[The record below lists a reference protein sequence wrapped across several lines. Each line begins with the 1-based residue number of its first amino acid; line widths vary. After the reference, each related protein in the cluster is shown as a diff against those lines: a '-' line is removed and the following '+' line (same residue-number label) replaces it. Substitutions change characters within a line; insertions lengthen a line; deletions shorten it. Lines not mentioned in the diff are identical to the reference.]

1 MPDRR
6 SSSEDDPLMKTRQW
20 VRVTDEDFWVL
31 CKVDRITASSSDGK
45 TKEVHLMRE
54 HVPPRHAGQ
63 VMVPPK
69 LIMSEADFNN
79 PEKRKPAIG
88 DDLDVPAD
96 DLVLIEDVAEYT
108 MLHALR
114 KRYAS
119 DVIYTAIGPVLV
131 ALNPYKPVACC
142 APDAIKE
149 LLKRELEELSPHIL
163 KVAVAAY
170 QGLVDN
176 GEAQSILVS
185 GESGAGKTETAKL
198 CMQALALASGSSGDV
213 AERALD
219 SGLLL
224 EAFGNARTVY
234 NNNSSRFGKWM
245 QVAFSRDRGRIE
257 GCAIR
262 SYLLEQSRVAA
273 PPNGAPARPPARPPA
288 RRD

>member
-1 MPDRR
+1 
-6 SSSEDDPLMKTRQW
+6 MKTRQW

-63 VMVPPK
+63 VMIPPK

-142 APDAIKE
+142 APDAIKD

-185 GESGAGKTETAKL
+185 GAGAGK
-198 CMQALALASGSSGDV
+198 V
-213 AERALD
+213 A
-219 SGLLL
+219 
-224 EAFGNARTVY
+224 
-234 NNNSSRFGKWM
+234 
-245 QVAFSRDRGRIE
+245 
-257 GCAIR
+257 
-262 SYLLEQSRVAA
+262 
-273 PPNGAPARPPARPPA
+273 
-288 RRD
+288 